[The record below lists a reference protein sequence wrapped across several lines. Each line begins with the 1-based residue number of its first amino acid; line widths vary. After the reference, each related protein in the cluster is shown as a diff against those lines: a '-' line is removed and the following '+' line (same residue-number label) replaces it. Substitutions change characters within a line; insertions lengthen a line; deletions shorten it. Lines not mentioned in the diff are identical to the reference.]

1 MGYWGIWILGF
12 GTQYPN
18 TQYPNTQSPNQRRLH
33 ITASLTK
40 SSSGCLHGVRVLDLS
55 RVLAGP
61 FCTQLLGDMGA
72 EVIKVEQP
80 GKGDDTR
87 QWGPPWFHGESAY
100 YLSCNRNKKSVT
112 INIKNETGQELIRRL
127 AERADVVV
135 ENFKVGALQKYGLDY
150 ESLRAFNPRLIY
162 CSITGYGQTGPYKD
176 LPGYD
181 FIIQAQGGIM
191 SITGEAEGEPC
202 KVGVAIGDIMAGMY
216 AANAILAALLQRER
230 SGAGQHLD
238 IALLDSQVSWL
249 ANVAMNYLVSNEPP
263 QRHGNA
269 HPNLVPYQPFATQD
283 GHIAIGVGND
293 EQFRRL
299 CLQLQREDLAQH
311 VSYRTNALR
320 IAHREELIAELQNE
334 FRKKTTA
341 DWLQLMAHAEIP
353 AARINTVPEVLHDT
367 HVRTREMVQNVSH
380 AAGGLVPLLGP
391 VAKFSATPSAIR
403 FPPPLLGQHTAEVLC
418 DWLGMSKNEV
428 EELRREQ
435 II

>member
-1 MGYWGIWILGF
+1 MPKI
-12 GTQYPN
+12 
-18 TQYPNTQSPNQRRLH
+18 SH
-33 ITASLTK
+33 
-40 SSSGCLHGVRVLDLS
+40 GCLHGLRVLDLS

-112 INIKNETGQELIRRL
+112 INFKHKTGQDLIRRL
-127 AERADVVV
+127 VEHADVVV
-135 ENFKVGALQKYGLDY
+135 ENFKTGALEKYGLDY
-150 ESLRAFNPRLIY
+150 ERLRLRNPRLIY

-176 LPGYD
+176 LSGYD
-181 FIIQAQGGIM
+181 FIVQAQGGIM
-191 SITGEAEGEPC
+191 SLTGEAEGEPC

-216 AANAILAALLQRER
+216 AANAILAALVQRQH
-230 SGAGQHLD
+230 SGEGQHID

-249 ANVAMNYLVSNEPP
+249 ANIAMNYLVSNEPP
-263 QRHGNA
+263 KRYGNA
-269 HPNLVPYQPFATQD
+269 HPNLVPYQPFTTQD
-283 GHIAIGVGND
+283 GQIAIGVGND

-299 CLQLQREDLAQH
+299 CLKLQREDLAQH
-311 VSYRTNALR
+311 PSYRTNALR
-320 IAHREELIAELQNE
+320 VEHREELIAELQNE
-334 FRKKTTA
+334 FRKRPTDA
-341 DWLQLMAHAEIP
+341 WLSLMAQAEIP
-353 AARINTVPEVLHDT
+353 AGRINTVPEALNNA
-367 HVRTREMVQNVSH
+367 HVREREMVQRVLHPS
-380 AAGGLVPLLGP
+380 GELLPVLGP

-403 FPPPLLGQHTAEVLC
+403 LPPPVLGQHTKEVLR
-418 DWLGMSKNEV
+418 DLLGMSADEV

>member
-1 MGYWGIWILGF
+1 M
-12 GTQYPN
+12 
-18 TQYPNTQSPNQRRLH
+18 
-33 ITASLTK
+33 
-40 SSSGCLHGVRVLDLS
+40 LDLS

-72 EVIKVEQP
+72 EIIKVEQP

-87 QWGPPWFHGESAY
+87 QWGPPWFQGESAY

-112 INIKNETGQELIRRL
+112 INLKHEVGQDLIRRL
-127 AERADVVV
+127 AEHAEVVV
-135 ENFKVGALQKYGLDY
+135 ENFKVGALRKYGLDY
-150 ESLRAFNPRLIY
+150 ESLRAINPRLVY

-181 FIIQAQGGIM
+181 FIVQAQGGIM

-216 AANAILAALLQRER
+216 AANAILAALLQREQ
-230 SGAGQHLD
+230 SGAGQHIDL
-238 IALLDSQVSWL
+238 ALLDSQISWL
-249 ANVAMNYLVSNEPP
+249 ANVAMNYLVSHEPP
-263 QRHGNA
+263 QRYGNA

-299 CLQLQREDLAQH
+299 CLQFKREDLAQH
-311 VSYRTNALR
+311 ASYRTNALR
-320 IAHREELIAELQNE
+320 VAHRAELIEELQRE
-334 FRKKTTA
+334 FRKRPTGV
-341 DWLQLMAHAEIP
+341 WLSLMAQAEIP
-353 AARINTVPEVLHDT
+353 AGRINTVAEALNHT
-367 HVRTREMVQNVSH
+367 HVRERDMVQFIPH
-380 AAGGLVPLLGP
+380 ASGELVPLLGP

-403 FPPPLLGQHTAEVLC
+403 LAPPRLGQHTEEVLC

-428 EELRREQ
+428 EEMRREQ